1 MQQVC
6 SAFSSTVHYAA
17 HEIKGDHRPAPH
29 PDRPEQYDI
38 LTCEQ
43 YEESLPAVETGTD
56 LPVSDADLEAH
67 PYWEYS
73 EQNLC
78 GAQMPMQI

>member
-1 MQQVC
+1 MLHTKSKVITGQLHIL
-6 SAFSSTVHYAA
+6 T
-17 HEIKGDHRPAPH
+17 G
-29 PDRPEQYDI
+29 

-56 LPVSDADLEAH
+56 LPVSDAELEAH